1 MAELVATS
9 EVRTATR
16 SPQPSRV
23 ASGPG
28 YVPGL
33 DGMRA
38 IGLVFMLA
46 YHAGAT
52 WAKGAIFTISMF
64 FTLSGFLITSLLL
77 AERERSGGIDLRG
90 FWVRRFRRLLP
101 GALVVLGAV
110 VVFGATVADETQR
123 AYLRGDVL
131 AALGYVANWRFI
143 ATGQAYLDNFRTPS
157 PVQHFWSLAIE
168 EQFYLLLPLVA
179 AAALGIRRTVSMA
192 SARWRL
198 GTVLGA
204 IIAASAALNVWGGLS
219 PDRIYYGTDTRMAEL
234 LVGALLGVMLC
245 GRPMGTPTRSVGWR
259 RALWVAGPLAM
270 MLSVWIWVVV
280 PKTASWIYH
289 GGFPAY
295 ALLSAVFVAAAN
307 DPTNPVARL
316 LRFRPMLWMGR
327 RTYGIYLIH
336 FPLFLWLSP
345 RRTGLSFWPLFGLRV
360 AITLV
365 LASLLFRFVEE
376 PMRVGRPLL
385 GQPLVRLGPFVATL
399 IVISLVAVTADVD
412 QGTVVTAATRNGTE
426 LRVKAPADADTS
438 PAVPVDAAPPSTVP
452 EAAEEVPGTS
462 VVPPP
467 TAEAP
472 VTPPSPAPSTATPRS
487 TSAPRPPATTA
498 PPARS
503 SRIVDAL
510 ANPQPVPGGLK
521 PKPIRRPQRRLRLM
535 LVGDSSAVFLAYALA
550 DWNQTA
556 RIFDISSYGM
566 MGCGLVRGGTEVAAG
581 IERPFDPICDRWPE
595 IWQKGLQDSKP
606 DLVVFAGSF
615 HDVTDRRLT
624 PGGPVEH
631 VGQPNYDQVYLAEA
645 ARAADLLHSTGAPVI
660 WLSNPP
666 VREGQNLPDSS
677 IVNGPGNDPARM
689 DLINDLVIRLMF
701 TRSFIRIVDY
711 ANFFLTWPGGAF
723 DPALREDGLHV
734 DYQGR
739 KIVGRW
745 LGPEILDA
753 YWRAIGR

>member
-1 MAELVATS
+1 MVDLATT
-9 EVRTATR
+9 RTVL
-16 SPQPSRV
+16 PQEEPPSRQ
-23 ASGPG
+23 AERAPG

-46 YHAGAT
+46 YHAGAA

-77 AERERSGGIDLRG
+77 AERQRSGGIDLRG

-101 GALVVLGAV
+101 GALVVLGGV
-110 VVFGATVADETQR
+110 VVFGVTVADETQR
-123 AYLRGDVL
+123 AFLRGDVL
-131 AALGYVANWRFI
+131 AALSYVANWRFI

-168 EQFYLLLPLVA
+168 EQFYLLLPLLA
-179 AAALGIRRTVSMA
+179 AGAMGLRRKVSMS

-198 GTVLGA
+198 GAVLGV
-204 IIAASAALNVWGGLS
+204 IIAASAALNLWGGLS

-234 LVGALLGVMLC
+234 LVGAFLGVLLC

-259 RALWVAGPLAM
+259 WALWVAGPLAM
-270 MLSVWIWVVV
+270 VTSVWIWVTV
-280 PKTASWIYH
+280 PKTSTWIYH

-295 ALLSAVFVAAAN
+295 ALLSAVFVASAN

-345 RRTGLSFWPLFGLRV
+345 RRTGLGFWPLFGLRV
-360 AITLV
+360 ALTLV

-376 PMRVGRPLL
+376 PMRVGRPLF
-385 GQPLVRLGPFVATL
+385 GQPLVRLAPFVSSL
-399 IVISLVAVTADVD
+399 IVISLMAATAEVD
-412 QGTVVTAATRNGTE
+412 RGTVVTAAAQQGAE
-426 LRVKAPADADTS
+426 LRVKAPEDADTS
-438 PAVPVDAAPPSTVP
+438 PAVPLDEAPPST
-452 EAAEEVPGTS
+452 EA
-462 VVPPP
+462 
-467 TAEAP
+467 
-472 VTPPSPAPSTATPRS
+472 
-487 TSAPRPPATTA
+487 PATTA
-498 PPARS
+498 VPETTVPAPAVSETPTTAAPSVGRRPTPTPRATAPPTTSAPARS
-503 SRIVDAL
+503 TRIVDAL

-550 DWNQTA
+550 DWNQQA
-556 RIFDISSYGM
+556 RIFDISSYGI
-566 MGCGLVRGGTEVAAG
+566 MGCGLVRGGTQFASGV
-581 IERPFDPICDRWPE
+581 ERSFDPICDRWPE
-595 IWQKGLQDSKP
+595 IWQQGLRDAKP

-615 HDVTDRRLT
+615 HDVTDRRFT
-624 PGGPVEH
+624 PDGPIEH
-631 VGQPNYDQVYLAEA
+631 IGQPNYDQIYLAEA
-645 ARAADLLHSTGAPVI
+645 ARAADLLHSTGAPLL

-666 VREGQNLPDSS
+666 VREGQNLPDSN
-677 IVNGPGNDPARM
+677 IVNGPANDPARM
-689 DLINDLVIRLMF
+689 DRINDLIIQLMF
-701 TRSFIRIVDY
+701 TRPFIRIVDY

-734 DYQGR
+734 DYEGR